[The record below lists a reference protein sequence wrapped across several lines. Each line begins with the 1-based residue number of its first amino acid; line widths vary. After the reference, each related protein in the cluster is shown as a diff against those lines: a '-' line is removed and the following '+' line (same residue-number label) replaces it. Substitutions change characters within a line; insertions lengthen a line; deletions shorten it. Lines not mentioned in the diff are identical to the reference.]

1 MFRTL
6 PRWVKEC
13 ALIWGTLGGAA
24 LLAYI
29 WGVDVWLARAVYH
42 AEPGTAWQQVAWWLR
57 QYGTWP
63 GALAAVVGLVALLWP
78 GLWRRRPMVYQTG
91 AVLALT
97 ALLGAGLLN
106 QVVVQE
112 LTDRHRPREDVLAAE
127 PPRSGDFEGNSLPS
141 GHAGIAFVLAAPWF
155 VLRREKPKAAKAWLA
170 TGLTWGLVVGVGR
183 MILGAHFLS
192 DVLVAGAISLSVAA
206 MAAAGLRRWQS
217 IPYTIIALV
226 AAVAAAAMVLGN
238 HFVVNLRW
246 DGPVPAVNVPCELVP
261 TTQADATQPVGVN
274 LRLEGYGAPISNLQL
289 YQDDQGV
296 VRLQRGGMFHHLRCT
311 GTWVQNA
318 KE

>member
-6 PRWVKEC
+6 PGWVKEY

-24 LLAYI
+24 LLVYI
-29 WGVDVWLARAVYH
+29 SGLDVWLARVVYH
-42 AEPGTAWQQVAWWLR
+42 AEPGSTWQALGWWLR

-63 GALAAVVGLVALLWP
+63 GALAAVAGLVALLWP
-78 GLWRRRPMVYQTG
+78 GLWRRRPLVYQTG
-91 AVLALT
+91 AVLVLT

-112 LTDRHRPREDVLAAE
+112 LTDRHRPREWVLATE
-127 PPRSGDFEGNSLPS
+127 PPKSGDFEGNSLPS

-155 VLRREKPKAAKAWLA
+155 VLRRQKPKVAIAFLA
-170 TGLTWGLVVGVGR
+170 VGLTWGLLVGVGR

-192 DVLVAGAISLSVAA
+192 DVLVAGAISLGVAA
-206 MAAAGLRRWQS
+206 MAAAGLRRWGC
-217 IPYTIIALV
+217 IPYKIIGLV
-226 AAVAAAAMVLGN
+226 VAVAAAAMVLGN

-246 DGPVPAVNVPCELVP
+246 DGDVQVIDLPCKIVPMPQL
-261 TTQADATQPVGVN
+261 DAAQPVGVS

-289 YQDDQGV
+289 IQGV
-296 VRLQRGGMFHHLRCT
+296 DGVLSLRRGGVFHHLQCT
-311 GTWVQNA
+311 GTWVKA
-318 KE
+318 VG